1 MVARLC
7 AARGWTIDGECMHVW
22 VRMDSATDAA
32 GSAVWS
38 LPRPRRSTEEAS
50 HSD

>member
-32 GSAVWS
+32 ASAVRS
-38 LPRPRRSTEEAS
+38 LPRRSTEEAS